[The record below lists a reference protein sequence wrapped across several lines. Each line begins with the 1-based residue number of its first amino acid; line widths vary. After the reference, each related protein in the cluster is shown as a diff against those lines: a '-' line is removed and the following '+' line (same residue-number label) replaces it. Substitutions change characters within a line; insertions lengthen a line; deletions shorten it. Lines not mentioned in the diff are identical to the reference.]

1 MLPLEN
7 YLFSATGPKPNQDT
21 IPAGVTLAGDF
32 GFCFQCQ
39 VGSSLVLH
47 RPIEITRLTG
57 QVKSNRWARGVPST
71 LAFVEFTSVTR
82 WLQFRPPK
90 QLRKPL
96 GGLTPRSSTS
106 SDKSV
111 SRWYRSSLRYC
122 LRA

>member
-47 RPIEITRLTG
+47 RPIEITALIR
-57 QVKSNRWARGVPST
+57 T
-71 LAFVEFTSVTR
+71 LI
-82 WLQFRPPK
+82 K
-90 QLRKPL
+90 QLLDPSL
-96 GGLTPRSSTS
+96 SVVGQFDFHILSNSATPAIRIVRHTATTIA
-106 SDKSV
+106 
-111 SRWYRSSLRYC
+111 RR
-122 LRA
+122 